1 MRAIPKTT
9 VKGTAAKMESEDATM
24 KAALY
29 MRVSKS
35 DGSQTVENQ
44 RRDLLAYA
52 ERMGYEVVEFVDH
65 ETGSRND
72 RGGLRALL
80 DACSRREVSRVLI
93 WKLDRVTRMGAREAL
108 NFFHA
113 LDCWQIQYKSVT
125 ESWLDSEGP
134 VPMLRDILI
143 SIVGSFAKQER
154 ENLIVRTKAGL
165 ARARAEGKVLGR
177 PKKIFDRER
186 LVQLRKAGWSLG
198 RLSKEFRISRTH
210 AARLVQSQ
218 LAETQD

>member
-1 MRAIPKTT
+1 MST
-9 VKGTAAKMESEDATM
+9 
-24 KAALY
+24 AALY

-65 ETGSRND
+65 ETGSRGD
-72 RGGLRALL
+72 RNGLRALL
-80 DACSRREVSRVLI
+80 DACSRREVSHVLI

-113 LDCWQIQYKSVT
+113 LDCWRIQYKSVT

-143 SIVGSFAKQER
+143 SIVGSFARQER
-154 ENLIVRTKAGL
+154 ENLILRTKAGL
-165 ARARAEGKVLGR
+165 ARARAEGRVLGR
-177 PKKIFDRER
+177 PRKIFDRER
-186 LVQLRKAGWSLG
+186 LLQLRRAGWSLG
-198 RLSKEFRISRTH
+198 RLSKEFRLSRTH
-210 AARLVQSQ
+210 VARLVRRR
-218 LAETQD
+218 DN

>member
-1 MRAIPKTT
+1 
-9 VKGTAAKMESEDATM
+9 MESEGATM
-24 KAALY
+24 KVALY
-29 MRVSKS
+29 MRVSKA

-52 ERMGYEVVEFVDH
+52 QRMGYETVEFVDH
-65 ETGSRND
+65 ETGSRSD
-72 RGGLRALL
+72 RDGLRALL

-113 LDCWQIQYKSVT
+113 LDCWNIQYKSVT

-154 ENLIVRTKAGL
+154 ENLILRTKAGL
-165 ARARAEGKVLGR
+165 ARARGRARCSGGRRKYSIGKSSCSCER
-177 PKKIFDRER
+177 P
-186 LVQLRKAGWSLG
+186 AGHWGGSARNSNSLAH
-198 RLSKEFRISRTH
+198 T
-210 AARLVQSQ
+210 
-218 LAETQD
+218 